1 MTYCGRAFAV
11 LMMGCVVRGS
21 ERFDGGVVGGSE
33 TFDDGESGTEVG
45 MTNTEWWRDVRL
57 MW

>member
-1 MTYCGRAFAV
+1 VVREDDVVRAGVCGI
-11 LMMGCVVRGS
+11 LMGCVVRGS
-21 ERFDGGVVGGSE
+21 ER
-33 TFDDGESGTEVG
+33 FDDGESGTEVG